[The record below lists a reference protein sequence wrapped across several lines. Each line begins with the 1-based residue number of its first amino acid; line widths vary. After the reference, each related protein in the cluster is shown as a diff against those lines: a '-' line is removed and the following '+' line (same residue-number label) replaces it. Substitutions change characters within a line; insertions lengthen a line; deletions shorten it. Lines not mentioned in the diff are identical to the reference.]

1 MVPRVAAGVFADP
14 SPRASI
20 RSDLP
25 RAAMI
30 REASMKHNLLRTWSR
45 TGSAS
50 NNQNDGEK
58 YSTR

>member
-30 REASMKHNLLRTWSR
+30 REASMKHNLLRT
-45 TGSAS
+45 GSAS